1 MFYIYR
7 TGDAGQTW
15 QIASGTP
22 LSGNRPRLWNVQMV
36 DAQHGYAVG
45 CTNAA
50 DPILEICNGQGLLL
64 RTDDGVTWQTV
75 PSPTT
80 ADIMDLYVTNMDNLV
95 IVDWSGK
102 IWRGQSTPPTSVTLT
117 SLGAGSQSS
126 STPLRRRRVF
136 PWLVGSHACA
146 SRGLRAQPQALRFV

>member
-1 MFYIYR
+1 MI
-7 TGDAGQTW
+7 
-15 QIASGTP
+15 
-22 LSGNRPRLWNVQMV
+22 

-50 DPILEICNGQGLLL
+50 DPILEICDGQGLLL
-64 RTDDGVTWQTV
+64 RTDDGVTWQPV

-80 ADIMDLYVTNMDNLV
+80 ADIMDLRVTNMDNLV
-95 IVDWSGK
+95 IADWSGK

-126 STPLRRRRVF
+126 SF
-136 PWLVGSHACA
+136 P
-146 SRGLRAQPQALRFV
+146 LRAQTGIPVAVVALALSVAYVLSRKH